1 MGRGARAARGKASG
15 LALTGPSEAESEMS
29 TVKSS
34 AAERHPTAN
43 PSPTNHIPPQ
53 RASLSHPRQEPL
65 RRAAFADLALSGVYE
80 ISKLL
85 TTPQRLEVMLGN
97 VVSVLSSFLDMRRGM
112 IVMLE
117 DEGEPE
123 IVCTGG
129 GWSHEA
135 ERAPPLPQGAI
146 DQIVATATPL
156 VVDDI
161 GQHPLFH
168 RSGYLASTKSP
179 GRVSFIG
186 VPIKVDD
193 KVRGTL
199 SIDRAWD
206 GHAEFR
212 FDQDVRF
219 LVMIANLIGQA
230 VRMQML
236 VSTDRDRLIVE
247 QHRLQKEI
255 SRLAQQQTQG
265 KTAKSAQKGVHADL
279 PSAAFAG
286 IVGESPTLRRVMDQV
301 RLVAGLNTAVLLRG
315 ETGTGKE
322 LFAKAIHDGSRRA
335 KAPFIKLNCAA
346 LPESVIESELFGHEK
361 GAFTGAINQRKG
373 RFELANGGTIFLDEI
388 GEISSSFQAKLLRVL
403 QEGEF
408 ERVGGAA
415 TIKVD
420 TRLICATN
428 RNLEDMVAAG
438 TFRADL
444 YYRINVIAIQLPP
457 LRERAGDIP
466 KLAQSFL
473 EKFNE
478 ENHRQLQFEADAI
491 DTLTRCY
498 FPGNVRELENCVRR
512 AASLAQGA
520 AVSGFDLAC
529 QSGVCLSSTLWKG
542 RGAPHQ
548 SPTQKHPTPASHIL
562 PVGALK
568 RDTLAPAKDI
578 DEDAP
583 PCCDDPATCSDQ
595 ERCGV
600 SRGPNE
606 KQKLVSAME
615 KAGWVQAKAARLLGL
630 TPRQIGYALRKHGI
644 GIERL

>member
-1 MGRGARAARGKASG
+1 MN
-15 LALTGPSEAESEMS
+15 
-29 TVKSS
+29 TVKSG
-34 AAERHPTAN
+34 AAEKPQSKDSSAQ
-43 PSPTNHIPPQ
+43 SPARGQ
-53 RASLSHPRQEPL
+53 LADAPRPEPA
-65 RRAAFADLALSGVYE
+65 RRNAFADLALSGVYE

-85 TTPQRLEVMLGN
+85 TNPQRLEVMLGD

-117 DEGEPE
+117 AEGEPE

-161 GQHPLFH
+161 GAHPLFH
-168 RSGYLASTKSP
+168 RSGYLASTTGGS
-179 GRVSFIG
+179 RVSFIG

-206 GHAEFR
+206 GAAEFR

-230 VRMQML
+230 VRMQMM

-255 SRLAQQQTQG
+255 SRLAQQQPPA
-265 KTAKSAQKGVHADL
+265 AKSGKPAGKGGRAEG
-279 PSAAFAG
+279 AGGAFAG
-286 IVGESPTLRRVMDQV
+286 IVGESPTLRLVMDQV

-335 KAPFIKLNCAA
+335 AQPFIKLNCAA
-346 LPESVIESELFGHEK
+346 LPESVTESELFGHEK

-388 GEISSSFQAKLLRVL
+388 GEISPSFQAKLLRVL

-408 ERVGGAA
+408 ERVGGAT

-428 RNLEDMVAAG
+428 RNLEEMVAAG
-438 TFRADL
+438 SFRADL
-444 YYRINVIAIQLPP
+444 YYRINVIAI
-457 LRERAGDIP
+457 
-466 KLAQSFL
+466 
-473 EKFNE
+473 
-478 ENHRQLQFEADAI
+478 
-491 DTLTRCY
+491 
-498 FPGNVRELENCVRR
+498 
-512 AASLAQGA
+512 
-520 AVSGFDLAC
+520 
-529 QSGVCLSSTLWKG
+529 
-542 RGAPHQ
+542 
-548 SPTQKHPTPASHIL
+548 
-562 PVGALK
+562 
-568 RDTLAPAKDI
+568 
-578 DEDAP
+578 
-583 PCCDDPATCSDQ
+583 
-595 ERCGV
+595 
-600 SRGPNE
+600 
-606 KQKLVSAME
+606 
-615 KAGWVQAKAARLLGL
+615 
-630 TPRQIGYALRKHGI
+630 
-644 GIERL
+644 

>member
-1 MGRGARAARGKASG
+1 MSDRPPIVSDPAFIRARAMETLFERLESLCEGAIAIDRAGNVVYVNEKYLHSLRLTDASEAIGRPIEEIIPNSLMRRVAETGEPILLDIMELGGEQLVVTRMPIEDENKNIIGAIGFVLYDHLDSIKPLIARMAQLESDLRVAKRQLSQGRTARFTFDDYVGKTEGIARAKELASRAAR
-15 LALTGPSEAESEMS
+15 
-29 TVKSS
+29 
-34 AAERHPTAN
+34 
-43 PSPTNHIPPQ
+43 Q
-53 RASLSHPRQEPL
+53 
-65 RRAAFADLALSGVYE
+65 
-80 ISKLL
+80 
-85 TTPQRLEVMLGN
+85 
-97 VVSVLSSFLDMRRGM
+97 SV
-112 IVMLE
+112 
-117 DEGEPE
+117 
-123 IVCTGG
+123 T
-129 GWSHEA
+129 
-135 ERAPPLPQGAI
+135 
-146 DQIVATATPL
+146 
-156 VVDDI
+156 
-161 GQHPLFH
+161 
-168 RSGYLASTKSP
+168 
-179 GRVSFIG
+179 
-186 VPIKVDD
+186 
-193 KVRGTL
+193 
-199 SIDRAWD
+199 
-206 GHAEFR
+206 
-212 FDQDVRF
+212 
-219 LVMIANLIGQA
+219 
-230 VRMQML
+230 
-236 VSTDRDRLIVE
+236 
-247 QHRLQKEI
+247 
-255 SRLAQQQTQG
+255 
-265 KTAKSAQKGVHADL
+265 
-279 PSAAFAG
+279 
-286 IVGESPTLRRVMDQV
+286 
-301 RLVAGLNTAVLLRG
+301 VLLSG